1 MEDLLFYT
9 SIVVIIFGILE
20 IILFFKVWGMT
31 NDVKK
36 LKNTV
41 LKDIS
46 PGISPAHIELI
57 IGNKEKVKEMAYKE
71 FILDVHELYMNV
83 SKNKLISEE
92 QDYIKGFENLEN
104 RYKERYADA
113 SSLIKFSEFSTY
125 ENTKKMFK

>member
-113 SSLIKFSEFSTY
+113 SSLIKFSEFSIY
-125 ENTKKMFK
+125 ENAKKMFK

>member
-1 MEDLLFYT
+1 MENLLLFT
-9 SIVVIIFGILE
+9 SIIVIIFGILE
-20 IILFFKVWGMT
+20 IILFFKFWGMT

-36 LKNTV
+36 LKKTI
-41 LKDIS
+41 LKDIT

-71 FILDVHELYMNV
+71 FILDVHELYMKV

-104 RYKERYADA
+104 KYKERYGDA

-125 ENTKKMFK
+125 ENVRKMFK

>member
-92 QDYIKGFENLEN
+92 EDYIKGFENLEN

-125 ENTKKMFK
+125 ENAKKMFK

>member
-125 ENTKKMFK
+125 ENAKKMFK